1 MTNSILNNFIFYNYK
16 KFDSEVDSYNP
27 LTTNLPSAGRR
38 VGHTVSDLKKKC
50 MEEIFFS
57 LFTL

>member
-38 VGHTVSDLKKKC
+38 VGV
-50 MEEIFFS
+50 EIVEKM
-57 LFTL
+57 LML